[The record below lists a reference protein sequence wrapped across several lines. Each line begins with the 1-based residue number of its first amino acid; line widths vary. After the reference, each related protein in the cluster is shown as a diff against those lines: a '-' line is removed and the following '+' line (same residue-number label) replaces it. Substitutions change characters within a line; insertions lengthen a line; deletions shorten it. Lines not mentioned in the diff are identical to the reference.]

1 MNREEWVNKGF
12 VDEPVDK
19 SIDLKAAIN
28 ELKKEKNAVILG
40 HYYQKGEIQDIADYI
55 GDSLAL
61 AQIAAKTDAD
71 ILVMC
76 GVHFMG
82 ETAKVLCPD
91 KKVLVPDLNAGCSLA
106 DSCPA
111 DKFAEFVK
119 AHPGY
124 TVISYVNTTAAV
136 KAVTDVVVTSTNAKQ
151 IVESFP
157 KDEKIIF
164 GPDRNLGN
172 YINSITG
179 REMLLWDGA
188 CHVHEQFSVEKIVE
202 LKAQYPD
209 AVVLDDIRS
218 LHNIGSVFRTAD
230 AFRIECIYLCGI
242 TATPPHPEMH
252 KTALGAEFT
261 VDWKYVN
268 NAVETVDNLRS
279 EGYVV
284 YSVEQAEGSI
294 MLDEL
299 TLDRSKKYAVVMGN
313 EVKGVQQEVIDHSDG
328 CIEIPQYGTKHSL
341 NVSVTAGIVIWD
353 LFKKLK

>member
-55 GDSLAL
+55 GDGLAL

-82 ETAKVLCPD
+82 ETAKVLFPD

-209 AVVLDDIRS
+209 AVVL
-218 LHNIGSVFRTAD
+218 A
-230 AFRIECIYLCGI
+230 
-242 TATPPHPEMH
+242 HPECKSVVLKLADMVGS
-252 KTALGAEFT
+252 TAAL
-261 VDWKYVN
+261 
-268 NAVETVDNLRS
+268 L
-279 EGYVV
+279 
-284 YSVEQAEGSI
+284 
-294 MLDEL
+294 
-299 TLDRSKKYAVVMGN
+299 KYAVN
-313 EVKGVQQEVIDHSDG
+313 SDKQRF
-328 CIEIPQYGTKHSL
+328 IVATE
-341 NVSVTAGIVIWD
+341 AGI
-353 LFKKLK
+353 LHEMQKKCPQKTFIPAPPNDSTCGCNECNFMRLNTLEKLYNCLKYEFPEVTVDPEVAREAVKPIKRMLEISAKLGL

>member
-209 AVVLDDIRS
+209 AVVL
-218 LHNIGSVFRTAD
+218 A
-230 AFRIECIYLCGI
+230 
-242 TATPPHPEMH
+242 HPECKSVVLKLADMVGS
-252 KTALGAEFT
+252 TAAL
-261 VDWKYVN
+261 
-268 NAVETVDNLRS
+268 L
-279 EGYVV
+279 
-284 YSVEQAEGSI
+284 
-294 MLDEL
+294 
-299 TLDRSKKYAVVMGN
+299 KYAVN
-313 EVKGVQQEVIDHSDG
+313 SDKQRF
-328 CIEIPQYGTKHSL
+328 IVATE
-341 NVSVTAGIVIWD
+341 AGI
-353 LFKKLK
+353 LHEMQKKCPQKTFIPAPPNDSTC